1 MQYVIVNPYE
11 HPNNDYI
18 RLQIE
23 AIRRAGYTPV
33 PQTGN
38 IVKSDCILYNWM
50 ENVDGNHKALIIA
63 KKLVRL
69 IQFKV
74 LGKRIVWVMHNKQP
88 HENSYKFGLFMM
100 KVMAFIS
107 DKIMILCDETVPALM
122 KITNSKKVLEKG
134 GKVPLISYDRIVR

>member
-88 HENSYKFGLFMM
+88 HENSYKFGLFMN
-100 KVMAFIS
+100 
-107 DKIMILCDETVPALM
+107 KIFKNLIYYLINVYCWLSMIPKLFRQDFMEAR
-122 KITNSKKVLEKG
+122 LEQMPELK
-134 GKVPLISYDRIVR
+134 SCF

>member
-38 IVKSDCILYNWM
+38 IVKSDCI
-50 ENVDGNHKALIIA
+50 
-63 KKLVRL
+63 
-69 IQFKV
+69 
-74 LGKRIVWVMHNKQP
+74 
-88 HENSYKFGLFMM
+88 
-100 KVMAFIS
+100 
-107 DKIMILCDETVPALM
+107 C
-122 KITNSKKVLEKG
+122 
-134 GKVPLISYDRIVR
+134 